1 MRKIQFRGKCKDN
14 NEWVIGG
21 YYPLYP
27 NHIIVVDHRVLGEAD
42 RVNHYEVVPETVGQF
57 TGLTDKNGKEI
68 YEGDIL
74 YMWNTGMK
82 KAIVKFTHG
91 TFALFVED
99 DKYLQPLNLQ
109 YWLDSEIIGN
119 IHDNPELFKKEK
131 TNVKQQICYKT
142 NEPCPYDCKGLCKD
156 SM

>member
-1 MRKIQFRGKCKDN
+1 MRKIIFRGKRIRPKGVEDAWAYGSLIQRIDTTEIHAGVFTWN
-14 NEWVIGG
+14 V
-21 YYPLYP
+21 Y
-27 NHIIVVDHRVLGEAD
+27 
-42 RVNHYEVVPETVGQF
+42 PETVGQF

-99 DKYLQPLNLQ
+99 DKYLQPLNPQ

-119 IHDNPELFKKEK
+119 IHDNPELINKEK

-142 NEPCPYDCKGLCKD
+142 NEPCPYDCKGLCRD